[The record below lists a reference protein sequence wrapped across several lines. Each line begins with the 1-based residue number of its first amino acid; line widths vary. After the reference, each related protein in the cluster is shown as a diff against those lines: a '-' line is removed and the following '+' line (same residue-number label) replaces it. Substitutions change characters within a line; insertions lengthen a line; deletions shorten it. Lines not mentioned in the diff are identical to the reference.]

1 MASVRDRGILPAG
14 SVARR
19 LDRELFLLLGGTT
32 ALLMQ
37 IAHPLVAAGVARHSS
52 FSRDPIGRLR
62 RTLDTTL
69 AVVFGDRAE
78 AERALRRIDARH
90 RSVSGVAADGRGY
103 DARDPELLLWVQ
115 TTLVLTSL
123 RLFELV
129 AGPLPARDREAYWD
143 ETKPI
148 AVALGIP
155 ARYLPHTIDDL
166 TRYERVA
173 LATDVVPD
181 ATSLRLGRAVLRPL
195 PWIPAPLH
203 WPADAL
209 TAALLP
215 PTLRT
220 AFGLQWRAR
229 DRVVAHA
236 VIVTLRGLRRLVPEP
251 LRLVP
256 QARRLRRSS
265 GEA

>member
-1 MASVRDRGILPAG
+1 VALVRDGGILPLD

-19 LDRELFLLLGGTT
+19 LDRELFLLLGGTA

-37 IAHPLVAAGVARHSS
+37 LAHPLVAAGVARHSS
-52 FSRDPIGRLR
+52 FARDPIARLR

-69 AVVFGDRAE
+69 AVVFGDRRE
-78 AERALRRIDARH
+78 AELALHRIDARH
-90 RSVSGVAADGRGY
+90 GSVSGIAADGRRY

-129 AGPLPARDREAYWD
+129 AGTLPRRDREAYWK

-148 AVALGIP
+148 AVRLGIP
-155 ARYLPHTIDDL
+155 ASLLPRTIDDL
-166 TRYERVA
+166 VRYERVA

-181 ATSLRLGRAVLRPL
+181 ATSLRLGRAVLRPF
-195 PWIPAPLH
+195 PWLPAPLH

-215 PTLRT
+215 PTLRA
-220 AFGLQWRAR
+220 AFGLRWRTR
-229 DRVVAHA
+229 DRLLSRA
-236 VIVTLRGLRRLVPEP
+236 VLVTLRALHRLPEP
-251 LRLVP
+251 LRIVP
-256 QARRLRRSS
+256 QARRLDRLR
-265 GEA
+265 GRA